1 MMLNLYLHGIDSKI
15 IALAIEE
22 DACLTE
28 LKSLIHEKTSISSED
43 IRVFYLSKELTNIE
57 GKEREL
63 RLSDYN
69 IPNEGNLVL
78 VLRLQ
83 PGPYK
88 TDLTRESW
96 SVKEKDVVTPDKLE
110 IIPLKKLLDPD
121 VELSSE
127 PDMITFEDD
136 PDAQR
141 ARMPCGHAI
150 GAESL
155 TEYCRS
161 VLSSGK
167 LEFRCPHMNPKPCDE
182 LWEFSFIKACAAL
195 TTEEQREFET
205 KLSINYLSNF
215 IGMQQCSNCQSYC
228 ARINEKTVR
237 TLCPV
242 CTIKSNSAVEFC
254 WSCRRTWQTSKT
266 IDCGNLNCP
275 SEDPKK
281 KILRECNE
289 KDISGVKCPSIRAC
303 PKCGLMIE
311 HTDGC
316 KQMQC
321 TCKQKFCFL
330 CLQMANNQGS
340 YVCGTNYN
348 KCERAP
354 AQVEIP

>member
-43 IRVFYLSKELTNIE
+43 MRVFYLSKELTNIE
-57 GKEREL
+57 GNEREL

-69 IPNEGNLVL
+69 IPNEGNLVV

-83 PGPYK
+83 PGPYR

-96 SVKEKDVVTPDKLE
+96 SVNDKDVVTPEKLE
-110 IIPLKKLLDPD
+110 ISPLKKLLDPD

-141 ARMPCGHAI
+141 TRMPCGHAI

-182 LWEFSFIKACAAL
+182 LWEFSIIKTCAAL

-228 ARINEKTVR
+228 ARVNKKN
-237 TLCPV
+237 
-242 CTIKSNSAVEFC
+242 CTHSLSSLYDE
-254 WSCRRTWQTSKT
+254 
-266 IDCGNLNCP
+266 
-275 SEDPKK
+275 E
-281 KILRECNE
+281 
-289 KDISGVKCPSIRAC
+289 
-303 PKCGLMIE
+303 
-311 HTDGC
+311 
-316 KQMQC
+316 
-321 TCKQKFCFL
+321 
-330 CLQMANNQGS
+330 
-340 YVCGTNYN
+340 
-348 KCERAP
+348 
-354 AQVEIP
+354 